1 MIWSSRT
8 CRFSEGKRW
17 AFVLGPGKT
26 DQMGPAEM
34 RWRPLGIRKRW
45 GVHEEKFAAKGIG
58 LYLYLKYLYLHEK
71 AMLTI

>member
-1 MIWSSRT
+1 M
-8 CRFSEGKRW
+8 
-17 AFVLGPGKT
+17 GPGKT